1 MRPHWIA
8 ASVTAIAL
16 LAASSFPLGARE
28 ALRLDATSEA
38 TAQASFQKM
47 MDQADDRGKRD
58 LAMAMA
64 KINLE
69 GVQSA
74 YEIVQRPELQTM
86 SIGRIKDRVAGM
98 TADQIVALADSIEGV
113 EMRVSPTP

>member
-1 MRPHWIA
+1 MRKHWTAAGVIA
-8 ASVTAIAL
+8 MALVAGSFLPLSANDAI
-16 LAASSFPLGARE
+16 
-28 ALRLDATSEA
+28 RLDATSEA
-38 TAQASFQKM
+38 TAHASFQKM
-47 MDQADDRGKRD
+47 MDHADDRSKRD

-98 TADQIVALADSIEGV
+98 TADEIVALADSIDGI
-113 EMRVSPTP
+113 EMRDIPTP